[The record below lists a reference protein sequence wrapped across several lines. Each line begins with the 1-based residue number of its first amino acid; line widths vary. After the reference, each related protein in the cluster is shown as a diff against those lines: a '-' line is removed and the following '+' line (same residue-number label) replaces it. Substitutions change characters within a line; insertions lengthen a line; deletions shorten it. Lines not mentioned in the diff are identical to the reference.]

1 MQILSLKLKD
11 CRQVKSKAGKEC
23 CTPLEKISREHILLQ
38 MHNASIKKQQE
49 SSSKLQQPA
58 PHLYQPRMLVHSV
71 SSSREGEEI
80 SLKLLM
86 LT

>member
-23 CTPLEKISREHILLQ
+23 CTPLEEISREHILLQ

-58 PHLYQPRMLVHSV
+58 PHLYQPRMLELFTG
-71 SSSREGEEI
+71 R
-80 SLKLLM
+80 
-86 LT
+86 